1 MAATGGEGFRG
12 AFSLRTTQQCH
23 RRKLTEKPSGR
34 SQNGVDWFGS
44 GVRARPRKCRLCNRE
59 TNLPFPP
66 PGEGGEP
73 RGSRRTES
81 PRRCAPSAGLR
92 IPRRGPQDSARLER
106 TPTLAPP
113 SPERPTLRRP
123 RPRPAPAPPGD
134 LGLRPPGCPTWRGD
148 PGLPALPLV
157 LPCVRRAPGRVGVGW
172 RPGCPRSPQPAPRS
186 APRRSQPPIPAA
198 SGGAGRPGR
207 SRGRAGGTEA
217 RSRRDLAA
225 V

>member
-1 MAATGGEGFRG
+1 MSPPQVNREAIRSLAERGGLVWLWSSCQAQEMPSLQSGGEF
-12 AFSLRTTQQCH
+12 AIS
-23 RRKLTEKPSGR
+23 
-34 SQNGVDWFGS
+34 
-44 GVRARPRKCRLCNRE
+44 
-59 TNLPFPP
+59 PP

-73 RGSRRTES
+73 RGSRRTGS

-172 RPGCPRSPQPAPRS
+172 RPGCPRSQQPAPRS